1 MSAPKVY
8 IAAPWECAP
17 TVRNVHTILRDR
29 GFEPTSSWAELPE
42 ADGTVEMLTPHSAR
56 KALAINTKA
65 IGDSH
70 AMLFICRKGLG
81 GEAFV
86 EFALARSQAI
96 PVFWVGPRVI
106 LSTFSPGVTLCD
118 SLPDAIAA
126 LEVMKGS
133 NPWSTETL

>member
-1 MSAPKVY
+1 MIAPKIY

-17 TVRNVHTILRDR
+17 MVRNVHTILRDR
-29 GFEPTSSWAELPE
+29 GFEPTSSWAELRD
-42 ADGTVEMLTPHSAR
+42 ADGTPEKLTPAVAR
-56 KALAINTKA
+56 LALAINTKA
-65 IGDSH
+65 INDSD

-106 LSTFSPGVTLCD
+106 LSTFAVGVTLCD
-118 SLPDAIAA
+118 SLPDALQA
-126 LEVMKGS
+126 LEVMKGA
-133 NPWSTETL
+133 NPWNTETI